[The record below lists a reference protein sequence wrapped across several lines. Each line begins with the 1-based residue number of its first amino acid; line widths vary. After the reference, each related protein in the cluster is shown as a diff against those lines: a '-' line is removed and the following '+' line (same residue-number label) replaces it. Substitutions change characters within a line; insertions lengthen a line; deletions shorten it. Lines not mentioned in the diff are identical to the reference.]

1 MTVYGGLFVERRGI
15 WKAVVWRLTV
25 GDAVKLC
32 RLESLSCVV
41 CGVRAGARFATRLAR
56 SAILYP
62 TGTAASNVS
71 FLRKERSQEPR
82 RRSLVSARPR
92 IDRTVESHARR
103 RRQYAS
109 SVLRLSKE
117 RIASQRARLSVHA
130 IAIMIVAMMQLT
142 LSHAGPCRRPHVS

>member
-1 MTVYGGLFVERRGI
+1 MWGVWCVVSVQGRALRRGSRGQLYFI
-15 WKAVVWRLTV
+15 LQVQPHRMLV
-25 GDAVKLC
+25 
-32 RLESLSCVV
+32 SCE
-41 CGVRAGARFATRLAR
+41 
-56 SAILYP
+56 
-62 TGTAASNVS
+62 
-71 FLRKERSQEPR
+71 KRSQEPR